1 MKKGIC
7 WAIGSTML
15 VMAAGSAYAVDKNVQ
30 IKAHVEG
37 TCQFEDANDVVI
49 DFGTLTPGGGDQTKS
64 AGTSFWCT
72 NGVNY
77 TVSLDNGLNP
87 DGSNNRQM
95 LLSGGTATDVIGY
108 TLAADK
114 TTGAG
119 TGSSTP
125 IPVLLTAGV
134 KGADYQNAK
143 VGDYNDTVIMTLDLA
158 P

>member
-7 WAIGSTML
+7 WVIGATML
-15 VMAAGSAYAVDKNVQ
+15 AMAAGGAYAADKNVQ
-30 IKAHVEG
+30 VKAKVEG
-37 TCQFEDANDVVI
+37 TCQFVDANDVVI
-49 DFGTLTPGGGDQTKS
+49 DFGTLTPGGGDQSKS

-77 TVSLDNGLNP
+77 TVALDNGLNP
-87 DGSNNRQM
+87 DGSSKRQM
-95 LLSGGTATDVIGY
+95 KGATDTDLIGY
-108 TLAADK
+108 TLTADN

-134 KGADYQNAK
+134 KGTDYQDAK
-143 VGDYNDTVIMTLDLA
+143 IGDYNDTVIMTLDLA